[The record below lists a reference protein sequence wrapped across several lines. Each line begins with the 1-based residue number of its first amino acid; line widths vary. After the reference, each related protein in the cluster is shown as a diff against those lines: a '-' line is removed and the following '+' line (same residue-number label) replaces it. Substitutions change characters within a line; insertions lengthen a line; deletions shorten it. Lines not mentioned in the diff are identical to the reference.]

1 VFEDKSGN
9 LYQYVKGNNYNE
21 SGWLQIANSIKNRT
35 LMELRQQKE
44 DLHQYLSID
53 ENTKEVNFT
62 SMINSTE
69 RIDTYNDLYT
79 NMKILTL

>member
-1 VFEDKSGN
+1 
-9 LYQYVKGNNYNE
+9 
-21 SGWLQIANSIKNRT
+21 
-35 LMELRQQKE
+35 MELRQQKE
-44 DLHQYLSID
+44 DVHQYLSID

-69 RIDTYNDLYT
+69 IIDTYNDLYT